1 MQVNLSITIVGLV
14 ITLHSYSWPPAFF
27 VIDLAYLALSCPA
40 LQEFNVAFF
49 STCWGMFKSME
60 QVVAPLMP
68 MAQVTRSGIQCVPES
83 EIQDAVG
90 ALHYFVNVPWVDIF
104 PSLNTIRINED
115 VDIFELIDHPTLEFA
130 KRKEW
135 KLLLEDRFG
144 DVTLVESA

>member
-1 MQVNLSITIVGLV
+1 MQVNLSITIVSLV
-14 ITLHSYSWPPAFF
+14 ITLHSYSWPPALF

-60 QVVAPLMP
+60 EV
-68 MAQVTRSGIQCVPES
+68 
-83 EIQDAVG
+83 IQDAVG